1 MIVIFINTLH
11 LIIVLLLTIFTQIG
25 GVVYLLCFLISK
37 KIKWFKIS
45 KLKTTVLFLIVYLT
59 STLFIVPKVAPI
71 FGREQIVITQ
81 NIKPASF
88 IINILNRNYI
98 VPELNILLNKTALQL
113 NNTGID
119 IKYLDANFP
128 FIDDFPLWP
137 HLSHNDGKK
146 IDLSFV
152 YEDENGVL
160 INKTKSTTGYGVFEA
175 PMKNE
180 INQTE
185 ICKNKG
191 YWFYDF
197 TKYISMGTKN
207 QHLKFSIKGN
217 LLLLNALLAQNKI
230 GKIFIEP
237 HLKQRLKL
245 RHQKIR
251 FQGCKAVRHDDHIH
265 LQL

>member
-1 MIVIFINTLH
+1 V
-11 LIIVLLLTIFTQIG
+11 IVLLLTILTQIG
-25 GVVYLLCFLISK
+25 GLVYLLCFSISK
-37 KIKWFKIS
+37 KIEFFKVS
-45 KLKTTVLFLIVYLT
+45 KFKTTVLFLVVYAT
-59 STLFIVPKVAPI
+59 FTLLIVPKIAPV
-71 FGREQIVITQ
+71 FGREQIKITQ
-81 NIKPASF
+81 SIKPASF
-88 IINILNRNYI
+88 IINILNRNYV

-113 NNTGID
+113 NNTGVE

-128 FIDDFPLWP
+128 FIDGFPLWP

-152 YEDENGVL
+152 YEDENSAMV
-160 INKTKSTTGYGVFEA
+160 NKIKSITGYGVFEA

-180 INQTE
+180 INQTK
-185 ICKNKG
+185 ICKNEG

-197 TKYISMGTKN
+197 TKYISLGTKN
-207 QHLKFSIKGN
+207 QHLKFSTKGN

-230 GKIFIEP
+230 SKIFIEP

-251 FQGCKAVRHDDHIH
+251 FHGCKAVRHDDHIH